1 MHMLSMAGTV
11 SVVRLQGRACAAD
24 AMNTYDASGPG
35 SSPLLLIS
43 AAQAK
48 KIATIYAIYLVIPF
62 PWDWAPILGDLF
74 DLLSVL
80 VAYNAMKSASV
91 AQAAPRQ
98 SLPIAAPAPRGADVV
113 DVSRGTEERQ

>member
-1 MHMLSMAGTV
+1 
-11 SVVRLQGRACAAD
+11 
-24 AMNTYDASGPG
+24 MNTYDASGPG
-35 SSPLLLIS
+35 SSPLLLIN

-62 PWDWAPILGDLF
+62 PWDWAPILGDLI

-91 AQAAPRQ
+91 AQTAPRQ
-98 SLPIAAPAPRGADVV
+98 SLPIAATAPHGADVV

>member
-1 MHMLSMAGTV
+1 
-11 SVVRLQGRACAAD
+11 
-24 AMNTYDASGPG
+24 MNSNHASGPG
-35 SSPLLLIS
+35 SSPRILID

-62 PWDWAPILGDLF
+62 PWDWAPLLGDLF

-80 VAYNAMKSASV
+80 VAYSAMKSASV
-91 AQAAPRQ
+91 AQTAPGQ
-98 SLPIAAPAPRGADVV
+98 SFPIAAPAPRGAEVT